1 MASPEKRVSK
11 KTSKY
16 NTWKLDI
23 DKTNT
28 NSNMYARGKNIR
40 AEEAELAAHEQGAE
54 STEESP
60 VKKAPQRKA
69 KVSAKTA
76 APRPESPAVDGDAD
90 PDDEEARNVAQV
102 KADKRRSMA
111 LQFMI
116 HGCDNTP
123 LDKLQKLDLPE
134 LEKLWKDGPAGAGL
148 DKAKVS
154 TRDVVPETVCQKNT
168 EFLLRLR
175 QNSGM
180 PEQEMEQES
189 VWGASFRPRNRL
201 FWHPAGIRQ
210 FLRLAA
216 AKQISKPTATQ
227 I

>member
-16 NTWKLDI
+16 NTWK
-23 DKTNT
+23 
-28 NSNMYARGKNIR
+28 
-40 AEEAELAAHEQGAE
+40 EAELAAHEQGAE

-102 KADKRRSMA
+102 KADERRSMA

-116 HGCDNTP
+116 HGRDNTP

-134 LEKLWKDGPAGAGL
+134 LEKLRKDGPAGAGS
-148 DKAKVS
+148 DKAKAS
-154 TRDVVPETVCQKNT
+154 TAQAK
-168 EFLLRLR
+168 
-175 QNSGM
+175 
-180 PEQEMEQES
+180 
-189 VWGASFRPRNRL
+189 ASASQAKKTSAAPPKKAPTKT
-201 FWHPAGIRQ
+201 PA
-210 FLRLAA
+210 
-216 AKQISKPTATQ
+216 KV
-227 I
+227 